1 MKMCRRRTM
10 SNELFSTGGYNLEY
24 FQLYNW
30 GTFNKKIYTVRADNK
45 ATLLTGEN
53 GSGKTTLVD
62 ALLTL
67 LVPNDKRFY
76 NQSSGEAKKRD
87 RSEESYV
94 LGAYGTKLTDDD
106 NSDYSS
112 IQYLRKKENTIS
124 ILNGCFTNSFNQK
137 SISLLQIRYF
147 TSSNLQQI
155 FAITD
160 GKLSIED
167 IYSCLSEN
175 NIEII
180 RNKKW
185 KDTLTTLKGTVF
197 YPNFKQYAKVYSDF
211 FGFRS
216 DKALTLFSQ
225 IVGLKVLGDINSFI
239 KYNMLEEGNIISEF
253 DKLQENYANLVHAY
267 DEIQKTRVQ
276 IEKFKSVNDT
286 GVKYK
291 EEVLKR
297 KEIKSMLDILP
308 YWYMINSD
316 SFLSERLSLQKDKH
330 TRISNELNK
339 TKIEKQ
345 ELDKEIDSLKQSIAQ
360 DSNTIRLNEIDNE
373 IETLKQEKER
383 RNQSYNQLKTK
394 LSDIDIESPTDEI
407 SFISCKKSVF
417 DKRQNAIQEEAD
429 CEEEVRKIKNSS
441 DLVSQEI
448 NQIKRELGS
457 LNNRESNIPDKNIE
471 IRNRICHSLN
481 INQDAIPFAGELI
494 CVKDSEQHWNNAI
507 EKLLHNFA
515 LTLIVPE
522 ELYKQVSSFV
532 NENDMQ
538 GRVVYL
544 KAEEDAFDVS
554 NEEIDFRQNYLG
566 SKLDFKKNHLQC
578 RWVQKYVRDNFSYL
592 CTDNIDEYASARK
605 ALTSEGLI
613 KSELKN
619 EKDDRSGRNSR
630 INWVLGWNNKEK
642 KALLSKAYD
651 EKESELESLKNDE
664 NAKLQSKE
672 NLRNIQNIC
681 HEVLIIENWDEIDV
695 ESIIKKLDLL
705 QRKKDELLKEN
716 SSLAKLQEEL
726 EEKKR
731 FKSEKDTFIESLTKN
746 VGRLEQEISDTESEL
761 SKNSIQL
768 NYLQQQFDSTLLYE
782 KVLSLQNNYPR
793 LSKPKTLEELNSNRN
808 SIENDLK
815 SKDAGS
821 GRSLG
826 GYESQLKNIMEDA
839 LHPSSKAIREKYG
852 DWSLDFPDLKA
863 TLDYLD
869 DFMATYKK
877 LEHDDLP
884 KYTSR
889 FHEYLHTSLKEDF
902 TGFQRSI
909 QNQQQEIKQAI
920 SSLNQDLKGILYN
933 KNPDTYLQLEF
944 RTKSDTDIK
953 DFNRLLKE
961 ASPDAMLF
969 VENNPQK
976 EEEQFQKI
984 QKLLLTLNNDE
995 RFKKKVL
1002 DVRNWFQYGAQE
1014 LFVQDDGQ
1022 KQYYSDSSS
1031 LSGGQKTKLTYTILA
1046 AAISYQFGIAAN
1058 TENNSSFRFVI
1069 IDEAFS
1075 KIDSKNS
1082 EQVMNIFNDL
1092 EIQVMVVTPND
1103 KINVVED
1110 YISSIHLVDKTNSD
1124 DSKLIYMGIEEY
1136 KEKSK

>member
-1 MKMCRRRTM
+1 MKMSRRKTM

-24 FQLYNW
+24 FQLCNW
-30 GTFNKKIYTVRADNK
+30 GTFDKKIYTVKAENK
-45 ATLLTGEN
+45 PTLLTGEN

-94 LGAYGTKLTDDD
+94 LGAYGTKLADD
-106 NSDYSS
+106 NPDYSS
-112 IQYLRKKENTIS
+112 VQYLRKKENTIS
-124 ILNGCFTNSFNQK
+124 ILNGCFTNSFTQK

-147 TSSNLQQI
+147 TSSNLQQV

-160 GKLSIED
+160 GKLSIKD
-167 IYSCLSEN
+167 IEACLSEN
-175 NIEII
+175 SIEII

-185 KDTLTTLKGTVF
+185 KETLTNLKGTVF
-197 YPNFKQYAKVYSDF
+197 YPNFKQYAKAYSYY

-239 KYNMLEEGNIISEF
+239 KYNMLEEGNIIQEF

-267 DEIQKTRVQ
+267 DEIQKTKVQ
-276 IEKFKSVNDT
+276 IEKFKSVHDT
-286 GVKYK
+286 GLKYK
-291 EEVLKR
+291 EERSKR
-297 KEIKSMLDILP
+297 EEIKSMLDILP
-308 YWYMINSD
+308 YWNMKNSD
-316 SFLSERLSLQKDKH
+316 SFLSEKLSVKNEEFTK
-330 TRISNELNK
+330 ISGELSK
-339 TKIEKQ
+339 TKVEIH

-360 DSNTIRLNEIDNE
+360 DSNTIRLNEINNE
-373 IETLKQEKER
+373 IEMLKQEKER
-383 RNQSYNQLKTK
+383 RSQRCMQLQTNLTK
-394 LSDIDIESPTDEI
+394 LNIEMPTNES
-407 SFISCKKSVF
+407 SFINCKKIILE
-417 DKRQNAIQEEAD
+417 KNQNANQDEAD
-429 CEEEVRKIKNSS
+429 CEEEIRMIKNSS
-441 DLVSQEI
+441 DAVSKEI
-448 NQIKRELGS
+448 EQIKIELKS
-457 LNNRESNIPDKNIE
+457 LHDRESNIPDRNIE
-471 IRNRICHSLN
+471 MRKRICQSLN
-481 INQDAIPFAGELI
+481 IEQDEIPFAGELI
-494 CVKDSEQHWNNAI
+494 CVKNNEQHWNNAI

-522 ELYKQVSSFV
+522 KLYKSVSTFV
-532 NENDMQ
+532 NENDMR

-544 KAEEDAFDVS
+544 KSEEDIFDVS
-554 NEEIDFRQNYLG
+554 DEEIEFKQNFLG
-566 SKLDFKKNHLQC
+566 SKLNFKKNQIHC
-578 RWVQKYVRDNFSYL
+578 RWIQKYIKEHFSYL
-592 CTDNIDEYASARK
+592 CTDNINEYAAAIK
-605 ALTSEGLI
+605 ALTSSGLI

-619 EKDDRSGRNSR
+619 EKDDRPGKNSKA
-630 INWVLGWNNKEK
+630 NWVLGWNNKEK
-642 KALLSKAYD
+642 KVLLSETYE
-651 EKESELESLKNDE
+651 EKESDLESLRNEEKT
-664 NAKLQSKE
+664 KLQSKE
-672 NLRNIQNIC
+672 ILRNIQNLC
-681 HEVLIIENWDEIDV
+681 HDALMIDNWIEVDV
-695 ESIIKKLDLL
+695 ENIVKKLASS
-705 QRKKDELLKEN
+705 QKKKDELLSEN

-726 EEKKR
+726 DEKMKQKCEKEKYKEKLSEKSGSVKNEIESIEKD
-731 FKSEKDTFIESLTKN
+731 FKSN
-746 VGRLEQEISDTESEL
+746 SEL
-761 SKNSIQL
+761 LRNL
-768 NYLQQQFDSTLLYE
+768 LQQFDFSLLDE
-782 KVLSLQNNYPR
+782 KVLTLQKNYPR
-793 LSKPKTLEELNSNRN
+793 LSKPKTLEELKKNQY
-808 SIENDLK
+808 SIESELK
-815 SKDAGS
+815 SKDASS

-826 GYESQLKNIMEDA
+826 GYMTQIISLMEDA

-863 TLDYLD
+863 TSDYLD
-869 DFMATYKK
+869 DFMTTYKK
-877 LEHDDLP
+877 LENDDLP
-884 KYTSR
+884 KYTNR
-889 FHEYLHTSLKEDF
+889 FHDYLHTSLKEDF
-902 TGFQRSI
+902 TAFKRSI

-920 SSLNQDLKGILYN
+920 SSLNQDLKRILYD
-933 KNPDTYLQLEF
+933 KNPDTYLQLEL
-944 RTKSDTDIK
+944 RTKNDTDIK
-953 DFNRLLKE
+953 DFKSLLKD

-976 EEEQFQKI
+976 KEEQFQKI
-984 QKLLLTLNNDE
+984 QKLLMTLNDNE

-1014 LFVQDDGQ
+1014 LFVQDNMQ

-1046 AAISYQFGIAAN
+1046 AAISYQFGIVAN

-1082 EQVMNIFNDL
+1082 EQVMNIFNDMD
-1092 EIQVMVVTPND
+1092 IQVMVVTPND

-1110 YISSIHLVDKTNSD
+1110 YISSIHLVDKSHSD

>member
-1 MKMCRRRTM
+1 M

-24 FQLYNW
+24 FQVYNW
-30 GTFNKKIYTVRADNK
+30 GTFNGKIYTIKSNNK

-94 LGAYGTKLTDDD
+94 LGAYGTKLADDE
-106 NSDYSS
+106 NAEYSS
-112 IQYLRKKENTIS
+112 VQYLRKRESTIS
-124 ILNGCFTNSFNQK
+124 ILNGCFTNPLSQK
-137 SISLLQIRYF
+137 SLSLLQIRYF
-147 TSSNLQQI
+147 TNSNLQQV
-155 FAITD
+155 FAITE
-160 GKLSIED
+160 GKLSIEE
-167 IYSCLSEN
+167 IYTSLEAQN
-175 NIEII
+175 VEII

-185 KDTLTTLKGTVF
+185 KETLTSLKGTLF
-197 YPNFKQYAKVYSDF
+197 YPSFKQYVSAYARV
-211 FGFRS
+211 FGLRS

-267 DEIQKTRVQ
+267 DEIQKTKVQ

-291 EEVLKR
+291 EELHKR
-297 KEIKSMLDILP
+297 DEIKSMLDTIP

-316 SFLSERLSLQKDKH
+316 TFLSEKLSVQKEKY
-330 TRISNELNK
+330 TQVNNELSN
-339 TKIEKQ
+339 TKNEIQ
-345 ELDKEIDSLKQSIAQ
+345 ELDKVIDSLKQSIAQ
-360 DSNTIRLNEIDNE
+360 DSNTIRLNEISNE
-373 IETLKQEKER
+373 IESLKQEKER
-383 RNQSYNQLKTK
+383 RNVKNVQLQAK
-394 LSDIDIESPTDEI
+394 LIKLNIETPNNES
-407 SFISCKKSVF
+407 SFRNCQKMVF
-417 DKRQNAIQEEAD
+417 EKEQAAIRNEATCEEAI
-429 CEEEVRKIKNSS
+429 RKIKNSS
-441 DLVSQEI
+441 DSVSQEI
-448 NQIKRELGS
+448 EQIRQELKS
-457 LNNRESNIPDKNIE
+457 LNDRDSNIPDKNIE
-471 IRNRICHSLN
+471 IRRRICQALN
-481 INQDAIPFAGELI
+481 IKQDTIPFAGELI
-494 CVKDSEQHWNNAI
+494 CVKEGEQHWNNAI

-522 ELYKQVSSFV
+522 ELYKSVSSFV

-544 KAEEDAFDVS
+544 KSEEDVFDIS
-554 NEEIDFRQNYLG
+554 NEEIEFKQNFLG
-566 SKLDFKKNHLQC
+566 SKLNFKTNHILC
-578 RWVQKYVRDNFSYL
+578 RWVQKYLKENFSYL
-592 CTDNIDEYASARK
+592 CTDDINEYAAARK
-605 ALTSEGLI
+605 ALTSTGLI

-619 EKDDRSGRNSR
+619 EKDDRPGKNSR
-630 INWVLGWNNKEK
+630 TNLVLGWNNKEK
-642 KALLSKAYD
+642 KALLSKEYD
-651 EKESELESLKNDE
+651 EKKNELDILTVKEKSELQN
-664 NAKLQSKE
+664 KE
-672 NLRNIQNIC
+672 NQRKIQNLC
-681 HEVLIIENWDEIDV
+681 HEVLMIDNWIEIDV
-695 ESIIKKLDLL
+695 ESIVKKIDYSQNQKNELL
-705 QRKKDELLKEN
+705 QDN

-726 EEKKR
+726 DEKKQL
-731 FKSEKDTFIESLTKN
+731 KSEKDAFVENLTKT
-746 VGRLEQEISDTESEL
+746 VGRLEQEIADIDKSLDT
-761 SKNSIQL
+761 NSLQL
-768 NYLQQQFDSTLLYE
+768 NTLLQQYDSSLLDE
-782 KVLSLQNNYPR
+782 KILSLQKGYPR
-793 LSKPKTLEELNSNRN
+793 LSKPKTFDELKNNRD
-808 SIENDLK
+808 SIESDLK

-839 LHPSSKAIREKYG
+839 LHPTSKSIREKYG
-852 DWSLDFPDLKA
+852 DWSLDFPDLRA

-869 DFMATYKK
+869 DFMSTYKK
-877 LEHDDLP
+877 LENDDLP
-884 KYTSR
+884 KYTTR

-909 QNQQQEIKQAI
+909 QNQQQEIKEAI
-920 SSLNQDLKGILYN
+920 SSLNLDLKRILYN
-933 KNPDTYLQLEF
+933 KNPDTYLQLEY
-944 RTKSDTDIK
+944 RIKSDVDIK
-953 DFNRLLKE
+953 EFNRLLKD

-969 VENNPQK
+969 VDNNLQK

-984 QKLLLTLNNDE
+984 QKLLLTLNEDE

-1014 LFVQDDGQ
+1014 LYSQDNTQ

-1058 TENNSSFRFVI
+1058 VENNSSFRFVI

-1075 KIDSKNS
+1075 KIDTKNS
-1082 EQVMNIFNDL
+1082 EQVMAIFNDL
-1092 EIQVMVVTPND
+1092 DIQVMVVTPND

-1110 YISSIHLVDKTNSD
+1110 YISSIHIVDKSNTN
-1124 DSKLIYMGIEEY
+1124 DSRLIYMSIEEY
-1136 KEKSK
+1136 KEKAK